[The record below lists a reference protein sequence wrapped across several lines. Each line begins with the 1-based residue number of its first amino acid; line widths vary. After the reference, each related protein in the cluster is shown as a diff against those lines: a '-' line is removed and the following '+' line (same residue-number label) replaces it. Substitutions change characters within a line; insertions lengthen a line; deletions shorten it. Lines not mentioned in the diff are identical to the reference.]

1 MAEEE
6 EKEKTAEELLSEIK
20 GLLKEERDSHLIT
33 FPANGG
39 TESIAVGT
47 TTLDFV
53 EGDVTLPEGTEKKM
67 SGSLKQYGKHFIRSI
82 FLEVSQDYAWELDNS
97 GKFTSASS
105 KKTMLKKVQFKRL
118 TITVT
123 TAGTLKMVASTN
135 PEMELNIVS

>member
-1 MAEEE
+1 MAEEAE
-6 EKEKTAEELLSEIK
+6 EKKAEEILEEIK
-20 GLLKEERDSHLIT
+20 ELLKEEKESYLIT

-53 EGDVTLPEGTEKKM
+53 EGDVTLPDGTEKKM
-67 SGSLKQYGKHFIRSI
+67 SGSLKQYGEDYMRSV
-82 FLEVSQDYAWELDNS
+82 FLEVSQDYVWELDDS

-135 PEMELNIVS
+135 AEMELNIVS